1 VFDDNICEYVD
12 KNMNE
17 VIARA
22 FASDGA
28 DLYSLDA
35 IPIANKVDA
44 NLVST
49 PYRSI
54 DINTLHRRLG
64 HLGFDNC
71 HLMINHKMVDGVDK
85 VVGKEEFCEG
95 CAYGRSK
102 RKHHPLTGTRTK
114 RQLERVHIDLCGP
127 LPNSL
132 GGNRYFLIIVDE
144 HTHYLWVEIVS
155 KKSDSFSRLKKWKL
169 EVEHETDFKLQYL
182 KSDGGK
188 EFGSNEFKEW
198 LTSEGVVHEVS
209 APYEHEQNGL
219 AERCIQNVSQRAMC
233 QLFGADMS
241 QGFWPYAVKTAVYLI
256 NRSPTTALD
265 DKTPYEAWKGK
276 RPGVKHL
283 RTFGEVGYVHIPPET
298 RKKWS
303 KKSRPCRLLGY
314 VPQSRNYKLWDLS
327 QHTVV
332 ISPNV
337 DFNESSIRHDA
348 DSEQGLGDLSDALGI
363 RTEGNT
369 HVEGHPEPEVGVGD
383 QNDPVTDNGDASEW
397 ESDDEILRPR
407 ATVDEDAPNG
417 PDPGVPP
424 ILQEP
429 GEHIRRRHRSEVERL
444 ADAAGPPPTNER
456 RRPRAALGKVEE
468 PTKANVTEIEE
479 KVAEKKRK
487 CAYHEALLGAENT
500 HVNNE
505 PADVKEAR
513 TRPDWRKWEKAM
525 NEELESLKRHG
536 TYEQVKTLPPGRKA
550 IGYKWVY
557 KLKLNPDNSIARYK
571 AHLVAKG
578 YSQIPGQDFTETT
591 SPVARLAS
599 YRSLLSLA
607 AKLNLEAHHLD
618 IETAFLNGVLDEEI
632 YMKAPDG
639 LDTGSNGIWRLKKS
653 LYGLK
658 QASHVWNKLLDS
670 TLKRLGFERCNKDT
684 CVYLYRSK
692 TDFIIL
698 AVHVDDMLIVSNSKS
713 SLAEMK
719 LSLGRH
725 FKVKDLGEVKFL
737 LGIEVVRNR
746 KNGYVKLSQ
755 QAYVEQLLDRFNLQ
769 GVKPASTPLSAGIR
783 LTQDDC
789 PITDETKADMADV
802 PYASLIGA
810 LMYAA
815 IGTRPDIAF
824 AVGALSRFLGNP
836 GRRHWNEAK
845 RVLAYLK
852 GTSNYVIRYS
862 SNTLPTGEVIGY
874 SRGVGM
880 KPTGGSIEGF
890 CDSDWAGCVDTRRS
904 TSGFVWM
911 MNGGAVCWR
920 SKLQT
925 IVALSSM
932 EAEYVGATP
941 AVQEVIWLRDLLCE
955 LKMTDSSPSILNM
968 DNRGAA
974 ILTHGT
980 GDSHR
985 TKHIDIRYHFIRSHV
1000 EQKRIKVDYLPTDE
1014 MIADIL
1020 TKNLGRTKHEYFT
1033 KKLGVVSRLSGS
1045 VKH

>member
-1 VFDDNICEYVD
+1 
-12 KNMNE
+12 
-17 VIARA
+17 
-22 FASDGA
+22 
-28 DLYSLDA
+28 
-35 IPIANKVDA
+35 
-44 NLVST
+44 
-49 PYRSI
+49 
-54 DINTLHRRLG
+54 
-64 HLGFDNC
+64 
-71 HLMINHKMVDGVDK
+71 
-85 VVGKEEFCEG
+85 
-95 CAYGRSK
+95 
-102 RKHHPLTGTRTK
+102 
-114 RQLERVHIDLCGP
+114 VHIDLCGP

-169 EVEHETDFKLQYL
+169 EVEHETDLKLQYL

-241 QGFWPYAVKTAVYLI
+241 QGFWPYAVETAVYLI
-256 NRSPTTALD
+256 NQSPTTALD

-314 VPQSRNYKLWDLS
+314 VPRSRNYKLWDMS

-337 DFNESSIRHDA
+337 DFNESSIRHDT

-369 HVEGHPEPEVGVGD
+369 HIEGHPEPEVGVGD

-429 GEHIRRRHRSEVERL
+429 GEHIRRRHRLEVERL
-444 ADAAGPPPTNER
+444 ADATGPPPTNER

-505 PADVKEAR
+505 PADVKEAQ

-536 TYEQVKTLPPGRKA
+536 TYEQVKTLPLGRKA

-571 AHLVAKG
+571 ARLVAKG

-591 SPVARLAS
+591 SPVAHLAS
-599 YRSLLSLA
+599 YHSLLSLA

-658 QASHVWNKLLDS
+658 QALHVWNKLLDS

-737 LGIEVVRNR
+737 LGIEVIRNR
-746 KNGYVKLSQ
+746 KNGYVELSQ

-769 GVKPASTPLSAGIR
+769 GVKPASTPLSAGIH

-789 PITDETKADMADV
+789 LITDKTKADMADV

-925 IVALSSM
+925 IVALSST

-1000 EQKRIKVDYLPTDE
+1000 EQKRIKVDYLPTDK